1 MKATI
6 TLEDGRTLDVTINDE
21 QLNQFEKQ
29 DERMTWDKLEYV
41 SGWYIDGESDVY
53 VIKDC
58 PAFNKNKGVY
68 PTKEHAEA
76 ALAEAQLLQLR
87 NWYRDGWKPTLNVD
101 CWVVCVHMGN
111 WDVVEYYFTNHVMDL
126 FSFQSEEVAQRFL
139 NEQRELLE
147 VWAKK
152 FSA

>member
-1 MKATI
+1 
-6 TLEDGRTLDVTINDE
+6 
-21 QLNQFEKQ
+21 
-29 DERMTWDKLEYV
+29 
-41 SGWYIDGESDVY
+41 
-53 VIKDC
+53 
-58 PAFNKNKGVY
+58 
-68 PTKEHAEA
+68 
-76 ALAEAQLLQLR
+76 
-87 NWYRDGWKPTLNVD
+87 
-101 CWVVCVHMGN
+101 VHMGN